1 MEEKE
6 RRGRLGLVAH
16 KDGGHFRMAPDRE
29 GFREEIRP
37 VAKRFYTWHSEFE
50 KRNSFSNPVETLIH
64 GFGLFGHGS
73 LGEEANSTFIIT
85 ENRGRWLGT
94 ANVF

>member
-1 MEEKE
+1 VKKSAQLSSDFTNGMVNS
-6 RRGRLGLVAH
+6 RRETLAR
-16 KDGGHFRMAPDRE
+16 
-29 GFREEIRP
+29 IQ
-37 VAKRFYTWHSEFE
+37 S
-50 KRNSFSNPVETLIH
+50 VETLIH